1 MAKLHGCYEALV
13 AGRAI
18 EGLSTLTGAPCETIR
33 LQGIVHFF
41 TGKMKKYIDFTDYS
55 HTGVLQRKC
64 VDLRRFC
71 KQKFNNKNLQR
82 FDTHLNVLC
91 TFTDVDN

>member
-41 TGKMKKYIDFTDYS
+41 TGKIEKIYRFYRLFPHWCFTE
-55 HTGVLQRKC
+55 KM
-64 VDLRRFC
+64 RRFTEIL
-71 KQKFNNKNLQR
+71 QTKNLTTKIYK
-82 FDTHLNVLC
+82 DLIHI
-91 TFTDVDN
+91 